1 MAIVKSG
8 LVWMAAAAAAMAQD
22 ASRAVVQK
30 VCGTCHTPES
40 VISGHRTR
48 AQWQE
53 TIDQMITSRGAK
65 GTPDEFAAVL
75 DYLTANF
82 GPAAEGRGG
91 RAGRG
96 AAAPRSVAMSA
107 GPDDKHVVDD
117 AAADR
122 GRKVWATECINCHGT
137 YARGTDDGPNLIRSE
152 VVLHDRYGD
161 HIGPFLRQGHKM
173 QSGASAATLTAA
185 QIGDLSHFIHQRV
198 YDTLRGSP
206 IFVMHDILTGNA
218 ADGKTY
224 FNGAGRCAT
233 CHSPTGDLKG
243 IGAKIG
249 DAKALQQMWLAP
261 GGGGR
266 GGAPANAP
274 PVTATIA
281 LPGGEKVFG
290 RLVRLDDFTVTVEVD
305 GAPRSF
311 LRHGD
316 VPKVE
321 VKDPLEP
328 HRQLLPVYTDKDIH
342 DVTAYLATL
351 R

>member
-1 MAIVKSG
+1 MNR
-8 LVWMAAAAAAMAQD
+8 LAAAAVLSAIALG
-22 ASRAVVQK
+22 ASQLLW
-30 VCGTCHTPES
+30 GQPP
-40 VISGHRTR
+40 GG
-48 AQWQE
+48 
-53 TIDQMITSRGAK
+53 RGQ
-65 GTPDEFAAVL
+65 
-75 DYLTANF
+75 
-82 GPAAEGRGG
+82 GRGG
-91 RAGRG
+91 GMGAFPQHPPSDPAAVERG
-96 AAAPRSVAMSA
+96 KAIFGVN
-107 GPDDKHVVDD
+107 
-117 AAADR
+117 
-122 GRKVWATECINCHGT
+122 CQFCHGAD
-137 YARGTDDGPNLIRSE
+137 ARGGEGGPNLIRSE
-152 VVLHDRYGD
+152 LVLNDQKGELIAPVVQNGRPDAGMPKLDLTPSQIADVAAFLHSFRVNGRDAARNRPPTVLVGD
-161 HIGPFLRQGHKM
+161 ARAGQQYF
-173 QSGASAATLTAA
+173 QSKCAS
-185 QIGDLSHFIHQRV
+185 
-198 YDTLRGSP
+198 
-206 IFVMHDILTGNA
+206 
-218 ADGKTY
+218 
-224 FNGAGRCAT
+224 
-233 CHSPTGDLKG
+233 CHSPSGDLKG

-274 PVTATIA
+274 PVTATIT
-281 LPGGEKVFG
+281 LPGGEKVSG

>member
-1 MAIVKSG
+1 M
-8 LVWMAAAAAAMAQD
+8 
-22 ASRAVVQK
+22 
-30 VCGTCHTPES
+30 
-40 VISGHRTR
+40 
-48 AQWQE
+48 
-53 TIDQMITSRGAK
+53 GAF
-65 GTPDEFAAVL
+65 PQHPPSDPAAVERGK
-75 DYLTANF
+75 AIF
-82 GPAAEGRGG
+82 GVNCQFCHGADARGG
-91 RAGRG
+91 EG
-96 AAAPRSVAMSA
+96 
-107 GPDDKHVVDD
+107 
-117 AAADR
+117 
-122 GRKVWATECINCHGT
+122 
-137 YARGTDDGPNLIRSE
+137 GPNLIRSE
-152 VVLHDRYGD
+152 LVLNDQKGELIAPVVQNGRPDAGMPKLDLTPSQIADVAAFLHSFRVNGRDAARNRPPTVLVGD
-161 HIGPFLRQGHKM
+161 ARAGQQYF
-173 QSGASAATLTAA
+173 QSKCAS
-185 QIGDLSHFIHQRV
+185 
-198 YDTLRGSP
+198 
-206 IFVMHDILTGNA
+206 
-218 ADGKTY
+218 
-224 FNGAGRCAT
+224 
-233 CHSPTGDLKG
+233 CHSPSGDLKG

-274 PVTATIA
+274 PVTATIT
-281 LPGGEKVFG
+281 LPGGEKVSG